1 MSAPVDAEAETDTD
15 TDAGRREG
23 DIDEPDVPS
32 TQAVARD
39 LGVDGD
45 QLHQFVEYH
54 TSPSVANVVAFADLV
69 TLDELDA
76 ETRAGIERWIAD
88 VRAPESP
95 TPLEGADE
103 TGDAAKIWSDLDD
116 VDGRYE
122 DNHD

>member
-1 MSAPVDAEAETDTD
+1 MSAPVDAETDTD
-15 TDAGRREG
+15 GREG
-23 DIDEPDVPS
+23 DVDEPDVPS

-95 TPLEGADE
+95 TPLEDADE
-103 TGDAAKIWSDLDD
+103 TGDAAKIWTDLND

-122 DNHD
+122 GNHD